1 MSTHDQIEANRA
13 NWNERVSDHLVA
25 YKANEF
31 ADDPSANRVMFEA
44 EVMAPHLPDGSVAG
58 LDVVHLQCHI
68 GVDSISLARLGARVV
83 GTDFSSEAIA
93 AATSLAARAGVDA
106 SFVQTSNE
114 AAPDQLGRQ
123 FDVVYTTVGV
133 LAWLP
138 DLTTWARAVE
148 RLLKPGG
155 LFFLYEAHPM
165 VMTLQYDR
173 EDNALVVTEPYFGA
187 GEAQRFDSGTTYASD
202 TLLMNRTTYEWPH
215 SLDDIFTSI
224 LAAELQIEAFHEY
237 TAMPWEPIPN
247 LVKTP
252 AGYVLAD
259 GNERVPMMFSLAARK
274 QHHPSH
280 QPIGYRT
287 FAAT

>member
-1 MSTHDQIEANRA
+1 MSTHDQIETNRA
-13 NWNERVSDHLVA
+13 NWDERVSDHLVA
-25 YKANEF
+25 YKAAEF

-44 EVMAPHLPDGSVAG
+44 KVMAPHLPDGSITG

-83 GTDFSSEAIA
+83 GTDFSGDAIA

-114 AAPDQLGRQ
+114 DAPDQLGRQ

-173 EDNALVVTEPYFGA
+173 QDTALVVTEPYFGA
-187 GEAQRFDSGTTYASD
+187 GEAQRFDSGTTYASE
-202 TLLMNRTTYEWPH
+202 TLLTNRTTYEWPH
-215 SLDDIFTSI
+215 SLDEIFTSL
-224 LAAELQIEAFHEY
+224 LAAGLQIEAFHEY

-252 AGYVLAD
+252 AGYALAD
-259 GNERVPMMFSLAARK
+259 GNERVPMMFSIAARK
-274 QHHPSH
+274 QHHPS
-280 QPIGYRT
+280 R
-287 FAAT
+287 